1 MLRTACHIAL
11 IFVIL
16 LSGMNYSLIH
26 TYFLINRAEIAAAY
40 CKNKDKPELACNG
53 SCKLDSML
61 AEAKE
66 QQDEKKQV
74 YVEEFQINYIFINK
88 IEIYPIRPVFGDV
101 IFTLLYISSNG
112 IEISLDFFH
121 PPQIA

>member
-1 MLRTACHIAL
+1 MLRAIYHIAL

-40 CKNKDKPELACNG
+40 CENKEKPELACNG

-61 AEAKE
+61 AKAKE
-66 QQDEKKQV
+66 QQEEKEQV
-74 YVEEFQINYIFINK
+74 YVEDLQINYILVHRN
-88 IEIYPIRPVFGDV
+88 ENYPIRHV
-101 IFTLLYISSNG
+101 IGEVKFTSKLVSSWAVK
-112 IEISLDFFH
+112 ISLDFFH
-121 PPQIA
+121 PPQLA

>member
-1 MLRTACHIAL
+1 MLKATYHIVL

-26 TYFLINRAEIAAAY
+26 TYFLINRADIAAAY
-40 CKNKDKPELACNG
+40 CKNKEKPELACNG
-53 SCKLDSML
+53 ACKLDSML

-66 QQDEKKQV
+66 QQEEKEQL
-74 YVEEFQINYIFINK
+74 YVEEFQLNYTLIDRNEFYPKILFIG
-88 IEIYPIRPVFGDV
+88 EAR
-101 IFTLLYISSNG
+101 LISKFLSSKA

-121 PPQIA
+121 PPQVA